1 MVENVEYME
10 RIAQNLNKMPQVKA
24 IIVYDPELDNLDSH
38 RKRYSVELYL
48 WRDFMQVGV
57 KVTDEMLEERI

>member
-1 MVENVEYME
+1 
-10 RIAQNLNKMPQVKA
+10 MPQVKA
-24 IIVYDPELDNLDSH
+24 IVVYDPELDNLDAH